1 MFLCYNQFITLHKG
15 QSMNI
20 EFTAQNILIILMGLA
35 LGWVL
40 SYFKSILTIRK
51 YKKELKDYKDHL
63 ERQMK
68 ITDAGNKTL
77 MSEMESLKKENENL
91 RISVKTLN
99 QKPGRAELRQ
109 FSIYDSALRKMMLQ
123 APGFSSAWESAL
135 LEAEREYEENEAG
148 FKNIIGK
155 VFGSGSSSSS
165 GEQTHQIEHK

>member
-1 MFLCYNQFITLHKG
+1 
-15 QSMNI
+15 MNI
-20 EFTAQNILIILMGLA
+20 EFNPQTILIILGGIA

-40 SYFKSILTIRK
+40 SYFKSLLTIRRH
-51 YKKELKDYKDHL
+51 KKELKGYQDHL

-77 MSEMESLKKENENL
+77 MAEMDALKKDNENL
-91 RISVKTLN
+91 RISVKTLG

-109 FSIYDSALRKMMLQ
+109 FNIYDNALRKMMLQ

-135 LEAEREYEENEAG
+135 KEAEYEYEESEAG

-155 VFGSGSSSSS
+155 VFGSSSSSNDS
-165 GEQTHQIEHK
+165 SMTRQLEHKN